1 MESGVPRAHLDGAD
15 ANEQLPGHCKIVDC
29 AKLFVEM
36 GIYSD
41 EARWRSIQR

>member
-15 ANEQLPGHCKIVDC
+15 TNGQLPGHCKIVDR
-29 AKLFVEM
+29 AKVFVEM